1 MTHSVPFLRQILVLM
16 CLSSAMAAHAQLQR
30 PKTPEEFECGTM
42 VVAKRVEP
50 MDYRTDRKLL
60 ATVEGGH
67 FQPQV
72 EDLVKPMFDSFG
84 ADLDYTLHAYP
95 NHHRALLTLIRLGER
110 ERTDEPRGT
119 RYTIDCYLRRA
130 IRWRSDDMIA
140 RMIYAQ
146 YLIKKNRVPDAKV
159 QLDYVGTQAGDNP
172 FTHYNLGLSYF
183 DMKAYDL
190 ALEQAHQAAALG
202 MENEGLKNK
211 LVAAGQWREPTAT
224 PANAASAPDGAAS
237 AVSAAAPS
245 SAASAATR

>member
-1 MTHSVPFLRQILVLM
+1 MTHGTPLLRRLLVLG
-16 CLSSAMAAHAQLQR
+16 CCSSVWAAHAQLQR

-110 ERTDEPRGT
+110 ERTDEPNGT

-130 IRWRSDDMIA
+130 IRWRPDDLIA

-146 YLIKKNRVPDAKV
+146 YLIKKNRLQDAKA

-190 ALEQAHQAAALG
+190 ALKQAHLAASLG
-202 MENEGLKNK
+202 MENEGLKNR
-211 LVAAGQWREPTAT
+211 LIGIGQWHEPVAES
-224 PANAASAPDGAAS
+224 ANAASAPEGDVSVLPAATP
-237 AVSAAAPS
+237 A
-245 SAASAATR
+245 SAASITAR

>member
-1 MTHSVPFLRQILVLM
+1 MTHSVPFLRRLLVLA
-16 CLSSAMAAHAQLQR
+16 CCSSVWAAQAQLQR

-72 EDLVKPMFDSFG
+72 EELVQPMFDSFG

-130 IRWRSDDMIA
+130 IRWRSDDLIA

-146 YLIKKNRVPDAKV
+146 YLIKKNRVPDAKA

-190 ALEQAHQAAALG
+190 ALEQAHLAASLG

-211 LVAAGQWREPTAT
+211 LVGVGQWREPVAA
-224 PANAASAPDGAAS
+224 PEGAASAPAGAAS
-237 AVSAAAPS
+237 AVPARPAA
-245 SAASAATR
+245 SAASAASR